1 MSLQEFSSEY
11 APEANLNAKEQL
23 LTCAIGPEE
32 QSAITQISD
41 LIHPP
46 PTLLDLK
53 TAAKTLERLEYI
65 SSDTVK
71 PIDIFVS
78 RNGAIGTLQHRY
90 HERCFP
96 TFHFV
101 RKLCSDLGDDL
112 EASKLAIELVWRLQK
127 SLPAKHSFSKHNYYE
142 HHLALRVLYTR
153 YCHSEKFSESATLRF
168 FQRFLE
174 ELLDGSLLDVKR
186 RARQINICLA
196 LLDGEVLLGEKRKLG
211 VRGAS
216 SHKPRKFKINPQA
229 SSEMSPLVYLQAAEI
244 HDEFMEEEETDLSS
258 PLTTQVRLP
267 DGATFKDKR
276 SIFNFATNGF
286 ERRNVPC
293 RADMRACSEIAYAGY
308 LTYAIENASPQAYAL
323 TWLAAFIGFDTNR
336 DIRQGTADPVNEEA
350 MLDTQKKC
358 LSFNVI
364 RRSNA
369 NDIGEYET
377 AGMMSLE
384 LPTIVSEGLKL
395 MDEAESQSRLLQ
407 ECDDLS
413 RKYARS
419 HSGIRPTLPRL
430 RNSAFLS
437 VGLSQM
443 AQLELS
449 ALAGRVPPSLKGISA
464 YYPLSSE
471 HLNAKF
477 RSAYE
482 STIERL
488 SINAPPFQN
497 KLVHTNSKI
506 FVQRSYTLD
515 AVSEL
520 VAAIGEA
527 YAAKV
532 EYLHSQSVLVQTED
546 VVSTLQLHELAR
558 YALQQTFLGIRP
570 VGKVAALQ
578 ISNLGHALVCDKSSR
593 LFSERSYTPVSN
605 SHLQFL
611 GVSDRNADV
620 LSQFTKI
627 RGLRFKKDEPNSDL
641 AQRLVFKSGS
651 NDILASRL
659 TNEFFRQ
666 DAPITSSKVDP
677 LFEHNW
683 LRKVTANTL
692 WKKEAQWMIDE
703 LFGHRRCGREAFS
716 TWSTTDV
723 RSFQELSVLIDRL
736 IKEVLDP
743 RLLLPVRLFE
753 VNVGT

>member
-1 MSLQEFSSEY
+1 MSFLGFSPGY
-11 APEANLNAKEQL
+11 APEANHKAKEQL
-23 LTCAIGPEE
+23 LACAIGLEE
-32 QSAITQISD
+32 QAAITQVSN

-53 TAAKTLERLEYI
+53 TAAQILERLEYI
-65 SSDTVK
+65 SSDTVRH
-71 PIDIFVS
+71 IGTFVS
-78 RNGAIGTLQHRY
+78 RNGAMGALQHRY

-101 RKLCSDLGDDL
+101 LKLCSDIGGDL
-112 EASKLAIELVWRLQK
+112 EASKSAIELVWHLQK
-127 SLPAKHSFSKHNYYE
+127 SLPAKQSFSEHNYYE
-142 HHLALRVLYTR
+142 HHLALRLLYTR
-153 YCHSEKFSESATLRF
+153 YCHSEEFSESETLRF
-168 FQRFLE
+168 FQSFLGG
-174 ELLDGSLLDVKR
+174 LLDGSLLDIKR
-186 RARQINICLA
+186 RARQITVCLS
-196 LLDGEVLLGEKRKLG
+196 LLDGELLLGEKRKLG
-211 VRGAS
+211 VRGARP
-216 SHKPRKFKINPQA
+216 HKPRKFTINPQA
-229 SSEMSPLVYLQAAEI
+229 SSEMSPRVYLQAAEI
-244 HDEFMEEEETDLSS
+244 HEQFMAEETDLSS
-258 PLTTQVRLP
+258 TLTTQVRLP
-267 DGATFKDKR
+267 DGATSKDKR

-308 LTYAIENASPQAYAL
+308 LTYAIQNASPQAYAL
-323 TWLAAFIGFDTNR
+323 TWLAAFIGFDTSR
-336 DIRQGTADPVNEEA
+336 PIRLGASDPVNEEA
-350 MLDTQKKC
+350 VLDTQKKC
-358 LSFNVI
+358 LTFNVI
-364 RRSNA
+364 RRANA
-369 NDIGEYET
+369 EDIDEYET
-377 AGMMSLE
+377 AGIMHLQ
-384 LPTIVSEGLKL
+384 LPTMVSEGLEL
-395 MDEAESQSRLLQ
+395 MDETESQSICLQ

-413 RKYARS
+413 RKYAHT
-419 HSGIRPTLPRL
+419 HSGIRLTLPRL
-430 RNSAFLS
+430 RNSAFLY

-464 YYPLSSE
+464 YYPLNSE

-482 STIERL
+482 LTIERL
-488 SINAPPFQN
+488 GINAPPFQN

-520 VAAIGEA
+520 IAAIGEA

-532 EYLHSQSVLVQTED
+532 EYLQSQSVLVQTQD

-558 YALQQTFLGIRP
+558 FVLQQTFLGIRP
-570 VGKVAALQ
+570 VGQVAALQ

-593 LFSERSYTPVSN
+593 LFSERSYTPVSK
-605 SHLQFL
+605 SHLEFL
-611 GVSDRNADV
+611 RVSDRNAEV
-620 LSQFTKI
+620 LLQFTKI
-627 RGLRFKKDEPNSDL
+627 RGLRFKKDEPHSDL

-651 NDILASRL
+651 NDILASRF
-659 TNEFFRQ
+659 TNKFFRKG
-666 DAPITSSKVDP
+666 APITPSKVDP
-677 LFEHNW
+677 LFETNW
-683 LRKVTANTL
+683 MRKVAANTL

-703 LFGHRRCGREAFS
+703 FFGHRRCGREAFS

-723 RSFQELSVLIDRL
+723 RSFQELSALIDQL

-753 VNVGT
+753 VNIGS